1 VYYTKIF
8 WDYVKQYAKSR
19 MVYRTDFFVELFS
32 DLLNQ
37 LINLL
42 FIFIVFAKVPA
53 LSNWSKQEII
63 FIYGYFLIPNALFE
77 AFWGNLWAVQDRY
90 IIKGEMD
97 RILTRPIYSLFQVLM
112 ETMTLESLSGVVTG
126 VIVMIYSGMQL
137 HLHFHWYDILAVLIL
152 ILGSNFVY
160 GGIYVLLASIGF
172 WTDSKTGILPLI
184 YNIGGY
190 GRYPVSIYNR
200 PIRVLLTWVLPFA
213 FVGVYPAMYFL
224 HKTNWQMWTFLTPVV
239 GIVCMTIGLLV
250 WNTGIRRYR
259 GAGS

>member
-1 VYYTKIF
+1 
-8 WDYVKQYAKSR
+8 
-19 MVYRTDFFVELFS
+19 MVYRTDFIVELFS
-32 DLLNQ
+32 DVLNQ
-37 LINLL
+37 VINLL
-42 FIFIVFAKVPA
+42 FIFIVFAKVPSLA
-53 LSNWSKQEII
+53 GWSKQEII

-97 RILTRPIYSLFQVLM
+97 RILTRPIYSLFQILM

-126 VIVMIYSGMQL
+126 VAVMVYSGKQL
-137 HLHFHWYDILAVLIL
+137 HLHFHWYDIFAMLVL

-184 YNIGGY
+184 YNIGSY

-200 PIRVLLTWVLPFA
+200 PIRVLLTWILPFA
-213 FVGVYPAMYFL
+213 FVGVYPVMYFL
-224 HKTNWQMWTFLTPVV
+224 HKSNWQIWSALTPIMGFAFLTV
-239 GIVCMTIGLLV
+239 GVLV